1 MLAEGTTCV
10 ATLKDNR
17 FSAFTLAEVLITLG
31 IIGVVA
37 ALTMPALIA
46 NHRKNVVEN
55 RLKHFYSTINQA
67 ITLSEVENGDKN
79 TWQPMDTEDFWNNYL
94 KPYIKYLKTENSENG
109 QYKIVYLPNGSL
121 FAVDIYFSKNSEGS
135 VSYKSYG
142 GHFIFYPE
150 AKNYSVNPN
159 SPYGSKNFRFAF
171 WPNESSATFKYHKSK
186 GVEPYLANWD
196 GDEDALYTNT
206 TYGCNKTGNG
216 SWCTAIIM
224 RNNWKIPD
232 NYPLRY

>member
-1 MLAEGTTCV
+1 M
-10 ATLKDNR
+10 
-17 FSAFTLAEVLITLG
+17 ITLG

-109 QYKIVYLPNGSL
+109 QYKIVYLP
-121 FAVDIYFSKNSEGS
+121 DRKS
-135 VSYKSYG
+135 V
-142 GHFIFYPE
+142 
-150 AKNYSVNPN
+150 V
-159 SPYGSKNFRFAF
+159 
-171 WPNESSATFKYHKSK
+171 
-186 GVEPYLANWD
+186 
-196 GDEDALYTNT
+196 
-206 TYGCNKTGNG
+206 
-216 SWCTAIIM
+216 
-224 RNNWKIPD
+224 
-232 NYPLRY
+232 